1 MEALT
6 NNIYIQ
12 PIHLIL
18 AYVGMLL
25 HILVK
30 LQELKQEQSFI
41 LTEYI
46 KKNIYSF
53 IASIIMIPVLLILSY
68 DTSLKDILPINN
80 LTAVLAG
87 WQTQSIFKSLM
98 LFAGKKIIKNEE
110 N

>member
-1 MEALT
+1 
-6 NNIYIQ
+6 
-12 PIHLIL
+12 
-18 AYVGMLL
+18 
-25 HILVK
+25 
-30 LQELKQEQSFI
+30 
-41 LTEYI
+41 
-46 KKNIYSF
+46 
-53 IASIIMIPVLLILSY
+53 MIPVLLILSY